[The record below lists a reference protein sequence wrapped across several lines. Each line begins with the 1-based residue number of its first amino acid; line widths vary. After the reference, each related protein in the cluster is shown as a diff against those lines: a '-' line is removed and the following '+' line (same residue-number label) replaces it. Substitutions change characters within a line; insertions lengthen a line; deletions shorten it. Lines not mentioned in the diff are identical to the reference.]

1 MQLTRLAR
9 VALVPVAMLAIAC
22 GDPLGTKATYANA
35 LNTYAVYGLTNSPAV
50 VPNALS
56 FFGGLSRASSAFAF
70 DIAFDV
76 DASGKVVVYPV
87 RAIGGAMAG
96 TLKRVSLQ
104 TITGN
109 FDLVTAVPV
118 SGYDSVSAKTLAPGT
133 VLAVELRDGTT
144 CYASLKSSLLYA
156 KLVVDSITAGNR
168 IWIRTVIDP
177 NCGYRGVVPDSIPTI

>member
-9 VALVPVAMLAIAC
+9 VAAVPLVILAIAC

-35 LNTYAVYGLTNSPAV
+35 MNTYAVYGLTGSPAA

-56 FFGGLSRASSAFAF
+56 FLGGLSRATSSFAF

-76 DASGKVVVYPV
+76 DASGKVVIYPV
-87 RAIGGAMAG
+87 RAIGGALAG
-96 TLKRVSLQ
+96 TLKRVGLQ
-104 TITGN
+104 TVTGG
-109 FDLVTAVPV
+109 FDQLVAVPAT
-118 SGYDSVSAKTLAPGT
+118 GYDTLSTKLLTPGT
-133 VLAVELRDGTT
+133 VLAVELRDGTS
-144 CYASLKSSLLYA
+144 CFSSLKSSLLYA